1 MTAIRKAFPSGLMML
16 LLSGCILGRQD
27 PAAPDDSGLYAER
40 IVRPRTERQLEKKQL
55 VLVVLDGPEADREI
69 GLARTALASQQIELT
84 AVRMRSRSALSGLV
98 RSGRADLMAGAFT
111 ADEIR
116 QLHLVPVLPYAGP
129 GRKSCCF
136 AVRSGDFR
144 LEELF
149 GAAENNPS
157 GKE

>member
-1 MTAIRKAFPSGLMML
+1 MTAIRKALPLGLMVL
-16 LLSGCILGRQD
+16 LLGGCFTDRPD
-27 PAAPDDSGLYAER
+27 PAPDDPELYAER

-84 AVRMRSRSALSGLV
+84 AVRVRSRSALSGLV

-136 AVRSGDFR
+136 AVRFGDRR

-149 GAAENNPS
+149 DTAENNPS

>member
-1 MTAIRKAFPSGLMML
+1 MTAIRKALPPGLMML

-27 PAAPDDSGLYAER
+27 PAAPDDPELYAER
-40 IVRPRTERQLEKKQL
+40 IVSPRTERQLEKKQL

-69 GLARTALASQQIELT
+69 GLARTALASQQIELS
-84 AVRMRSRSALSGLV
+84 AVRVRSRSALSGLV

-136 AVRSGDFR
+136 AVRFGDRR
-144 LEELF
+144 LEDLF
-149 GAAENNPS
+149 GTAENNPS